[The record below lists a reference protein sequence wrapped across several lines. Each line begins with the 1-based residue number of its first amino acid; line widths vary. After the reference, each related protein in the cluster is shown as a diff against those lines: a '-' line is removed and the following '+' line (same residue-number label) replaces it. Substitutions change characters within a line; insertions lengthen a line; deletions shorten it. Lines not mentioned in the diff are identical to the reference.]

1 MGSPSGWME
10 LYCDVPPCAVSTR
23 LICVS
28 LWCLMHR
35 GMRPEVGA
43 DQQPLNTAGYWSVP
57 SQSPGA
63 RICALGQGLSHC
75 WLPCMNA

>member
-43 DQQPLNTAGYWSVP
+43 DQQPLNTAGYSSVP
-57 SQSPGA
+57 SQPLRMGWEPA
-63 RICALGQGLSHC
+63 DPTCALG
-75 WLPCMNA
+75 